1 MILEYVA
8 ANPQTQM
15 VFLVMVAACFI
26 GYLVN
31 RRIMKKQ
38 EYDREET
45 KEQRR
50 ERFMALS
57 APKKKPTDIE
67 AE

>member
-15 VFLVMVAACFI
+15 VFLVMLAGSFI
-26 GYLVN
+26 GFLVN

-45 KEQRR
+45 REQRR
-50 ERFMALS
+50 ERFMALQ
-57 APKKKPTDIE
+57 APKNKPTDIE
-67 AE
+67 A